1 MAPLFLKFLKR
12 RVIEPNYFINFSCD
26 INAAMLEVGKKRA
39 SGIGFTS
46 ADLSWQEGDAQALP
60 FEDNTFDAYTIS
72 FGIRNVVDV
81 QKVILVVCILFY

>member
-1 MAPLFLKFLKR
+1 MF
-12 RVIEPNYFINFSCD
+12 VNIFSCD

-39 SGIGFTS
+39 TGIGFTS
-46 ADLSWQEGDAQALP
+46 KDLSWQEGDAQALP

-81 QKVILVVCILFY
+81 QKVMPGQKLQTLQELVYSSDVTLIL

>member
-1 MAPLFLKFLKR
+1 
-12 RVIEPNYFINFSCD
+12 
-26 INAAMLEVGKKRA
+26 MLEVGKKRA

-81 QKVILVVCILFY
+81 QKVILVVCSLFYYLTLMQNYGLRITSKIICN

>member
-1 MAPLFLKFLKR
+1 VCIYASGIPGFKRKYLF
-12 RVIEPNYFINFSCD
+12 FSCD

-39 SGIGFTS
+39 AAIGFTS
-46 ADLSWQEGDAQALP
+46 QDLSWQEGDAQELP

-81 QKVILVVCILFY
+81 QKVSLKNG